1 MEACGTYF
9 QMQCAFNIAYVCS
22 TLSLILPH
30 MLQVD
35 IETEASHVKRI
46 SKHYF
51 PMAASC
57 SKGRH
62 SISRTLYAAEK
73 LEELY

>member
-9 QMQCAFNIAYVCS
+9 QMQCAFNIAY
-22 TLSLILPH
+22 
-30 MLQVD
+30 VD